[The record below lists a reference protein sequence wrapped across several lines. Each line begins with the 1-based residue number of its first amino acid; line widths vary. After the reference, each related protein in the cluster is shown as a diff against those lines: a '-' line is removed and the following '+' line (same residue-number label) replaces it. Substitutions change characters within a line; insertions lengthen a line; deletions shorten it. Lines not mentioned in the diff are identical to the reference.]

1 MHFILFCS
9 GSDRSPARDWAVGS
23 QCLLR
28 HLHRKTSYIALSA
41 VFLTGQLL
49 ASCQTRAVPSDRA
62 PKESSQSAAEGSPSS
77 TSAVLP
83 SMSSYVLEQMG
94 GAPVGHSTG
103 ADQTIGLPLAAGE
116 YCFHKAGAK
125 NWLSIRLV
133 LTGEQQLSGESAGT
147 VRHPQKGETR
157 YQQSFTGELIGNQ
170 VLVDVTTQIAGV
182 SKTRQETW
190 VLEPAQL
197 DMGRVV
203 IEQAP
208 CLEVSTRF

>member
-1 MHFILFCS
+1 MHFLPFCS
-9 GSDRSPARDWAVGS
+9 GSDRTLESDWAVDS
-23 QCLLR
+23 QRFLR
-28 HLHRKTSYIALSA
+28 HLCRKTAHAALPI
-41 VFLTGQLL
+41 VFVAGLSLT
-49 ASCQTRAVPSDRA
+49 SCQTGATLSAPST
-62 PKESSQSAAEGSPSS
+62 KETGSAAKGSPAS

-83 SMSSYVLEQMG
+83 SMSNYVLDQMG
-94 GAPVGHSTG
+94 SAPASHSTG
-103 ADQTIGLPLAAGE
+103 ADQTSGLAAGE
-116 YCFHKAGAK
+116 YCFHKAGAE

-133 LTGEQQLSGESAGT
+133 LTGDQQLSGESAGT

-157 YQQSFTGELIGNQ
+157 YQQSFTGKLAGNQ
-170 VLVDVTTQIAGV
+170 ALIDVTTHIAGV

-190 VLEPAQL
+190 VLQPTQL